1 MGKKF
6 DYEYIVIGSG
16 PAGSAAAFM
25 AAEAGVKTA
34 IVEADKWGGTNLN
47 YRDVPAK
54 TALSFSHSYARAI
67 ENAKTGLSSVNLR
80 YNYPTAVNWQN
91 TVIRKAGGNSKKDFE
106 EAGITCLHGYAQF
119 VSPTEITVGSQTI
132 RGGRFLLA
140 TGAHLDT
147 NGISGIE
154 KVQCLTPD
162 QAYSL
167 NRLPRAVM
175 VVGGGS
181 TGCEIAQYYAELG
194 VKVLIAEIAGRLLPH
209 EDEEVGQVM
218 DQFFNKKLGIKVLT
232 ESRVIGVEQDA
243 VSKRVVFLRDGQE
256 KAVRVDAIVLATGSR
271 PNLDLGLDKAGIKV
285 DRYGLVV
292 DRTLQT
298 SARHIWAAGDILGGD
313 SSTEKAAY
321 EGALAA
327 ANLLNRSRN
336 SVNHTGFV
344 RVTDTFPQIATVGVT
359 EDDCLKRDHKFKK
372 VVVSLSTV
380 MVSNIEDFKGG
391 FVKLLADRQGKILG
405 ATVMAPN
412 ADLIIQEIALAMR
425 HDLTVVEIAST
436 PHVASSWSDII
447 KVAAR
452 KLAKTIK

>member
-67 ENAKTGLSSVNLR
+67 ENAKTGLSSANLR

-271 PNLDLGLDKAGIKV
+271 PNLDLG
-285 DRYGLVV
+285 
-292 DRTLQT
+292 
-298 SARHIWAAGDILGGD
+298 
-313 SSTEKAAY
+313 
-321 EGALAA
+321 
-327 ANLLNRSRN
+327 
-336 SVNHTGFV
+336 
-344 RVTDTFPQIATVGVT
+344 
-359 EDDCLKRDHKFKK
+359 
-372 VVVSLSTV
+372 
-380 MVSNIEDFKGG
+380 
-391 FVKLLADRQGKILG
+391 
-405 ATVMAPN
+405 
-412 ADLIIQEIALAMR
+412 
-425 HDLTVVEIAST
+425 
-436 PHVASSWSDII
+436 
-447 KVAAR
+447 
-452 KLAKTIK
+452 

>member
-1 MGKKF
+1 M
-6 DYEYIVIGSG
+6 
-16 PAGSAAAFM
+16 
-25 AAEAGVKTA
+25 
-34 IVEADKWGGTNLN
+34 
-47 YRDVPAK
+47 
-54 TALSFSHSYARAI
+54 
-67 ENAKTGLSSVNLR
+67 
-80 YNYPTAVNWQN
+80 
-91 TVIRKAGGNSKKDFE
+91 
-106 EAGITCLHGYAQF
+106 
-119 VSPTEITVGSQTI
+119 
-132 RGGRFLLA
+132 
-140 TGAHLDT
+140 
-147 NGISGIE
+147 
-154 KVQCLTPD
+154 
-162 QAYSL
+162 
-167 NRLPRAVM
+167 
-175 VVGGGS
+175 
-181 TGCEIAQYYAELG
+181 
-194 VKVLIAEIAGRLLPH
+194 
-209 EDEEVGQVM
+209 
-218 DQFFNKKLGIKVLT
+218 
-232 ESRVIGVEQDA
+232 
-243 VSKRVVFLRDGQE
+243 
-256 KAVRVDAIVLATGSR
+256 
-271 PNLDLGLDKAGIKV
+271 
-285 DRYGLVV
+285 V